1 MHTPVMTALL
11 LAAPWIAVLVIVV
24 RRYAVRRPRLWNYA
38 PLADGPA
45 LSVIIPARNE
55 AANIER
61 CVRSVLRA
69 SYAPHEV
76 IVVDD
81 GSSDGTA
88 GIVEWIA
95 AGPEARG
102 RLRVMRGA
110 PLPEGW
116 FGKPWSLVQG
126 FQAATGD
133 LLLFADADTWQD
145 VDLIAR
151 AVTALRNERVDL
163 VSVLPRQEMETFW
176 ERLVQ
181 PHVFFALQARV
192 GDLRRVNRTRVV
204 WDAIANGQFILTN
217 RVAYEA
223 IGTHAAVRDSVAED
237 MALAQTYVR
246 RGRDIFLLHAE
257 EFMRTRMY
265 RSLGEI
271 VEGWSKNLALG
282 APLMLPPLPLVRQAL
297 PYVMWLP
304 VLAWVG
310 PPLAWLLFRWD
321 FTLLAIAA
329 SLLTWLEVYRREEA
343 PVGYALLYPFGAAVV
358 AYIMLRSAWRGRRRV
373 EWKGRDYGRGSG
385 TGFRRRG

>member
-1 MHTPVMTALL
+1 VPTHLPMDLL
-11 LAAPWIAVLVIVV
+11 LAAPWIVVLLVVV
-24 RRYAVRRPRLWNYA
+24 RRYAVRSPRLWNYA
-38 PLADGPA
+38 PLPDGPS

-61 CVRSVLRA
+61 CVRSVLQ
-69 SYAPHEV
+69 SEYQHLEV

-81 GSSDGTA
+81 RSSDGTA
-88 GIVEWIA
+88 GIAEWIA
-95 AGPEARG
+95 AAPEARG
-102 RLRVMRGA
+102 RLRVVRGA
-110 PLPEGW
+110 ELPEGW
-116 FGKPWSLVQG
+116 YGKPWALVQG
-126 FQAATGD
+126 YRAATGD

-145 VDLIAR
+145 PALIPR
-151 AVTALRNERVDL
+151 AVTALRNEHVDL

-204 WDAIANGQFILTN
+204 WNAIANGQFVLTN
-217 RVAYEA
+217 RLAYAA
-223 IGTHAAVRDSVAED
+223 IGTHAAVKDTVAED
-237 MALAQTYVR
+237 VALAQLYAL

-265 RSLGEI
+265 RSLGAI

-282 APLMLPPLPLVRQAL
+282 APLMMPPLPLLRGLL

-310 PPLAWLLFRWD
+310 PPLAWLMFRWD
-321 FTLLAIAA
+321 FTLLAMAA
-329 SLLTWLEVYRREEA
+329 SLLTWLEVYRREGA
-343 PVGYALLYPFGAAVV
+343 PVAFALLYPFGASMV

-373 EWKGRDYGRGSG
+373 EWKGRVYGRL
-385 TGFRRRG
+385 